1 VRRALP
7 YVAAENVVI
16 ATDCG
21 MKYIPWES
29 ATGKMRA
36 MAGAA
41 EVLRRG

>member
-1 VRRALP
+1 M
-7 YVAAENVVI
+7 I
-16 ATDCG
+16 APDCG

-36 MAGAA
+36 MADAA